1 MILKLQGAEGVG
13 DPLQRVLQGV
23 GEVVHGVDAP
33 LVPLAVVVHVV
44 DAVEHRV
51 AHVEVAAGQIDPG
64 PQGHGPV
71 GELAGTHPGEEVQRL
86 LDGPVAEGRAGGGVH
101 VAAVLL
107 KLLGGQLAHV
117 GQALFDE
124 LHGVLVHLLKV
135 VGGEEEAAAPVV
147 AQPVDVLLDGLHVL
161 HVLLGGVGV
170 VHAQVAQAAVLLGG
184 AEVHEDRLG
193 MADVQVAVG
202 LRREPGVDG
211 HALELTTLGDVL
223 VNEIMDEVLRHGGF
237 QLFWH
242 VNSLLYLDTNSYFT
256 LNSGKKQEREDIPAY
271 FFQKGGENCIKGGVG
286 RGRGP
291 G

>member
-1 MILKLQGAEGVG
+1 
-13 DPLQRVLQGV
+13 
-23 GEVVHGVDAP
+23 
-33 LVPLAVVVHVV
+33 
-44 DAVEHRV
+44 
-51 AHVEVAAGQIDPG
+51 
-64 PQGHGPV
+64 
-71 GELAGTHPGEEVQRL
+71 
-86 LDGPVAEGRAGGGVH
+86 
-101 VAAVLL
+101 
-107 KLLGGQLAHV
+107 
-117 GQALFDE
+117 
-124 LHGVLVHLLKV
+124 
-135 VGGEEEAAAPVV
+135 
-147 AQPVDVLLDGLHVL
+147 
-161 HVLLGGVGV
+161 
-170 VHAQVAQAAVLLGG
+170 
-184 AEVHEDRLG
+184 

-271 FFQKGGENCIKGGVG
+271 FFQQGGESCIKGGVG

>member
-13 DPLQRVLQGV
+13 NPLQRVLQGV

-51 AHVEVAAGQIDPG
+51 AHVEVAAGQVDLG
-64 PQGHGPV
+64 PQGHLALLHLAV
-71 GELAGTHPGEEVQRL
+71 GELAGAHPGEEVQRL
-86 LDGPVAEGRAGGGVH
+86 LDGPVAEGGAGGSVH

-170 VHAQVAQAAVLLGG
+170 VHAQVAQAAVFLGG

-193 MADVQVAVG
+193 MADVQIAVG

-242 VNSLLYLDTNSYFT
+242 VNHSSFLIRT
-256 LNSGKKQEREDIPAY
+256 LILP
-271 FFQKGGENCIKGGVG
+271 
-286 RGRGP
+286 
-291 G
+291 